1 MIASLPR
8 SWSIRKIESSGKTER
23 ATWFSARADARS
35 RPNGFSTITRAFF
48 ANPAAPKPLITV
60 PKSEGGI
67 AKIMCRSACFPER
80 FLDRRKGTAVV
91 IVSAH
96 IFQQRQK
103 VIEGALVIDPAR
115 LLDALRDSSPQSLQT
130 PFGKRDA
137 DDRTFRVRVS
147 PSHRVRGKSSCG
159 PDRPSRHKPQEHLN
173 ERCA

>member
-8 SWSIRKIESSGKTER
+8 KWSIRKIESSGNER

-60 PKSEGGI
+60 PK
-67 AKIMCRSACFPER
+67 AKWNRKIMCRSACFPKR

-137 DDRTFRVRVS
+137 DDRDVQGSAFH
-147 PSHRVRGKSSCG
+147 HRIECG
-159 PDRPSRHKPQEHLN
+159 EIILWADRPSRHKPQEHLN